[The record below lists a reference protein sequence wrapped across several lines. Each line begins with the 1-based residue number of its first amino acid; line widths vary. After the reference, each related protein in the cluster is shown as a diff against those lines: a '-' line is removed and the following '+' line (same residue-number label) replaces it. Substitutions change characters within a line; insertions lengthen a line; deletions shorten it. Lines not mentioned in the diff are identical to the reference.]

1 MAKRSARALDS
12 TRYYIA
18 SLAMCCPGWLLA
30 QQQLQEP
37 SLPPWCANINRS
49 YLYSCLESHSIGKFF
64 SSYTLCQNI
73 IHTVMGREKYKT
85 VAGFCLQDQN
95 HQLDAEHSNPW
106 FVITSSSKTCL
117 DFLRELYTVAV
128 VHLQSSS
135 SMRSESTFGVDLDT
149 GNFVRGQRKGVG
161 LLVVALYR
169 KYTIGWKVLKNLTV
183 LYQVYHS

>member
-1 MAKRSARALDS
+1 
-12 TRYYIA
+12 
-18 SLAMCCPGWLLA
+18 
-30 QQQLQEP
+30 
-37 SLPPWCANINRS
+37 
-49 YLYSCLESHSIGKFF
+49 
-64 SSYTLCQNI
+64 
-73 IHTVMGREKYKT
+73 
-85 VAGFCLQDQN
+85 
-95 HQLDAEHSNPW
+95 
-106 FVITSSSKTCL
+106 L